1 MNHNL
6 HIFWT
11 ISKNQILNLSLH
23 TPLHVTTWRGQFQG
37 HSARPGARIAWL
49 GGHENFIYLNSRVWI
64 NWRKCSTRS
73 FTNSEVKTT
82 KKEKKVVVP
91 KNTRISSY
99 YGLHPKKRAHFHEF
113 WDEDQKKKGL
123 RPKIYANF
131 HESCG
136 AATKQLVFIAKSTKK
151 QFLLTS
157 FRVMTSILASNCT
170 PVAPSLLISLGHKPR
185 LRMHNSRLEGHKHW
199 FGRHDSEIP
208 PVVLGLHSPRAT
220 QLLSKKCHGGG

>member
-11 ISKNQILNLSLH
+11 ISKNQISNLSLH
-23 TPLHVTTWRGQFQG
+23 KPLHVTTWRGQFQG

-82 KKEKKVVVP
+82 KKEKKRSSSQKIREFPQILVFIP
-91 KNTRISSY
+91 KNVPISTNSEV
-99 YGLHPKKRAHFHEF
+99 KT
-113 WDEDQKKKGL
+113 KKGL

-170 PVAPSLLISLGHKPR
+170 PVAPSLLISSGHKPR
-185 LRMHNSRLEGHKHW
+185 LRMHNSRLGGHKHW

-208 PVVLGLHSPRAT
+208 PVALGLHSPRAT